1 MSIKFTTGKL
11 MNEKPKSKT
20 SNHKPKKSV
29 HDFKAE
35 IAGQSKKNVKD
46 TNEASKKVANKISI
60 KGKSSKGKFSSNAEQ
75 NQKYL
80 VRIVGL
86 GKIATGLLIYTS
98 IFVPTWIAP
107 LSQIIFG
114 AGLIGVLSSF
124 IPFVLSK
131 ATKIGSHKMKNSFIK
146 TILENFSQDTRN
158 ISLGVLKIG
167 VGICGAPL
175 GIAFYGAVNLFIG
188 GDLKDEALARKFGS
202 GWRNSIT
209 SGIEHFKRIGS
220 RNLIPKNK
228 KGKSIDEE
236 DDDFF

>member
-1 MSIKFTTGKL
+1 MSIKTTGKF
-11 MNEKPKSKT
+11 MNAKPKSKT
-20 SNHKPKKSV
+20 SNQKPKKSALV
-29 HDFKAE
+29 SKTE
-35 IAGQSKKNVKD
+35 IATQSKNNVKD
-46 TNEASKKVANKISI
+46 KNETLKKVTNKISI
-60 KGKSSKGKFSSNAEQ
+60 KDKSSKVKSSSNADQ

-114 AGLIGVLSSF
+114 AGLIGVLNSF

-131 ATKIGSHKMKNSFIK
+131 AAKFASHKMKNSFLK

-202 GWRNSIT
+202 GWRNSIR
-209 SGIEHFKRIGS
+209 SGIEHFKKIGS
-220 RNLIPKNK
+220 RNIIPKNK
-228 KGKSIDEE
+228 KGKSVDE